1 MVATIAL
8 VTLVMK
14 VMVDGVTMLTN
25 VPGTHVMIHPY
36 AVILQALINASDVQR
51 VTDPMDHIVSIS
63 TSVLLVL
70 ISVIVMRDVEI
81 QKALTVVI
89 AIPVILEMVEIAAML
104 MSVQQINTIAKTD
117 IDALIQSVVSH
128 AKTLMN
134 AHPISIDVTQT
145 LYARTPLGLM
155 TVTVE
160 LVTKEMGAPVLI

>member
-1 MVATIAL
+1 MSVPRIPAIICPLVEILLAL
-8 VTLVMK
+8 T
-14 VMVDGVTMLTN
+14 GV
-25 VPGTHVMIHPY
+25 
-36 AVILQALINASDVQR
+36 SDVHR
-51 VTDPMDHIVSIS
+51 VTDPMDHNVSILM
-63 TSVLLVL
+63 SVLLVL
-70 ISVIVMRDVEI
+70 ISVIVMRDVKI
-81 QKALTVVI
+81 QKAITIAL

-104 MSVQQINTIAKTD
+104 MSVQQINTTVKTD